1 MGSAPV
7 ITAITDSNYQTY
19 LNSNS
24 IMIVWGQ
31 GFSLRQSNVVRLHN
45 TSTNAD
51 YYFQDNSG
59 YYFWDQGL

>member
-1 MGSAPV
+1 V

-51 YYFQDNSG
+51 YYFQDKSG
-59 YYFWDQGL
+59 YYF